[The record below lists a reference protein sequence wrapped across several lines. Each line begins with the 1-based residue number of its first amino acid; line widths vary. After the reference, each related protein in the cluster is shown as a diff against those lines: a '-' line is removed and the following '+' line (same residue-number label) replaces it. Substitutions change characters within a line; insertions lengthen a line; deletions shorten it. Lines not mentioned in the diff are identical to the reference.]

1 MRKRDRLKYG
11 LILGIIVCCSTALS
25 ALDNVASAESAETD
39 NLVKPWPHYHP
50 PVGARSP
57 VNSQQ
62 DHRSQP
68 VLTTVTSTISA
79 AVAAKATPSPFPT
92 TAPTAMGSPQL
103 NNPIFATISSLSS
116 ALEEAESNA
125 IYISS
130 LLAISII
137 GLQESIDQLTSS
149 AFSALASVQA
159 SASSAV
165 ASAEASASNAVISAE
180 RSASSR
186 VSSMSSSMSEM
197 LDQGDVVTVTV
208 TATVVSV
215 TTDLV
220 GSTVTVTADPSST
233 DSSSTMAPNDSQAQN
248 ENDIKAVQGAALS
261 VNRAAIAVVVA
272 IIGSSLLSLAGFYL
286 FVRYRKRKQKKKE
299 EEQNVSD
306 ALDRAIVSY
315 IVKDQTSP
323 TSNDGDP
330 SSPTGPPETIHL
342 ETIEEVN
349 TPPPDMGPLPP
360 PVRRPSQAYRPSQTP
375 QTPQFEPPAGISP
388 RQIGQAVSK
397 DYSIDTLPSP
407 GPPPTIPLPTPPA
420 TKDIRRN
427 ISIRHAPESRDSVY
441 GDILAR
447 PLTTVTTNSSVMSGV
462 NAGGYPLGHARTVS
476 STVAGSVGVV
486 GRMASNASAST
497 RGRHTRGPSTSRR
510 RAASAGSVRLQGQ
523 SMGDQQQQRQQ
534 QQQQQQKQQQQQQ
547 PERRD
552 DRRDL
557 NWPLPKNGFV

>member
-462 NAGGYPLGHARTVS
+462 NASGYPLGHARTVS

-510 RAASAGSVRLQGQ
+510 RAASAGSVRSQGQ
-523 SMGDQQQQRQQ
+523 SMGDQQQQR
-534 QQQQQQKQQQQQQ
+534 QQQQQKQQQQQQ